1 MLSAMLSADLYKWL
15 MIFARLGAGAMLLP
29 GLSST
34 MVAVRMR
41 LLFALMLSFV
51 LLPVLGPRLPP
62 PPSQPLALF
71 LLLAGEATIGVFIG
85 VLTQTMLAALDQAGN
100 SLGYAAGLTNM
111 FIFDPISQQQSQLI
125 TGFLNLL
132 GITLILASD
141 AHHLM
146 LRALVDSYDLVGP
159 GQPLPGD
166 DLAHTL
172 VRTLSA
178 SALMGLRLA
187 APLLVFSITFN
198 SALAL
203 LNRLVPQIQVFF
215 VGLPIQ
221 IIGGLVMLMVCLPA
235 IMLLFVD
242 QLVQALGALLNF
254 G

>member
-1 MLSAMLSADLYKWL
+1 
-15 MIFARLGAGAMLLP
+15 
-29 GLSST
+29 
-34 MVAVRMR
+34 
-41 LLFALMLSFV
+41 
-51 LLPVLGPRLPP
+51 
-62 PPSQPLALF
+62 
-71 LLLAGEATIGVFIG
+71 
-85 VLTQTMLAALDQAGN
+85 
-100 SLGYAAGLTNM
+100 M